1 MRKLAISSVTLYSQ
15 RFDQGQCYRIYY
27 HLISCLFQSLPRCL
41 LKTLLKVSQTGIQGQ
56 LEVPLFTYSFNFL
69 NIDTFLP
76 CKKKKKFRGLNVE
89 DLTLNKISKK
99 SNFLL
104 CPIISAN
111 QESANTPCSL

>member
-1 MRKLAISSVTLYSQ
+1 MQ
-15 RFDQGQCYRIYY
+15 
-27 HLISCLFQSLPRCL
+27 
-41 LKTLLKVSQTGIQGQ
+41 
-56 LEVPLFTYSFNFL
+56 
-69 NIDTFLP
+69 
-76 CKKKKKFRGLNVE
+76 KKKKKFRGLNVE